1 MSLRLPQT
9 LAGSARGQTGANVL
23 DVEIAQQRAQTLGDL
38 GHQVEQALA
47 RLKAHD
53 AGEDGGGAE
62 GRERLLDAAADR
74 VWALMIQRELSGLR
88 HWEAVVKAYGI
99 PREVL
104 NRMGRVVR

>member
-1 MSLRLPQT
+1 MSLRMPQSLT
-9 LAGSARGQTGANVL
+9 GTARGQTGASVL

-47 RLKAHD
+47 ALRAHD
-53 AGEDGGGAE
+53 AAE
-62 GRERLLDAAADR
+62 QGQQEREKLLDAAADR
-74 VWALMIQRELSGLR
+74 VWALMVQRELSGLR
-88 HWEAVVKAYGI
+88 HWDAVVKAYGI